1 MYFWEFYRNHRSYYR
16 NSPSFLKCS
25 FKNTKNFG
33 IIKLALRKRTI
44 ICCTPP
50 FYPPKKLHE
59 DEVIFVSRAFLTI
72 PERQLHIHLYI
83 YIHSFVNPASRNVFS
98 WIRKRKRFNRNNRVA
113 TEWPVSLYSLQERVK
128 QRGRKRSQDLWPQA
142 KQVELTLGR
151 RWRCPNDFFNDEMI
165 AEVLSSQ
172 AEVIRGRALG
182 WARIIIIIIIH
193 RSITIFIVLL
203 CYLIRGY
210 FIFEINSYPNLFKR
224 SFFFLFF
231 FFWITNAE

>member
-128 QRGRKRSQDLWPQA
+128 QRGRRRNVRRPRQKWLRLWA
-142 KQVELTLGR
+142 YACGTWLGEQSPR
-151 RWRCPNDFFNDEMI
+151 KLRKGESMR
-165 AEVLSSQ
+165 
-172 AEVIRGRALG
+172 
-182 WARIIIIIIIH
+182 
-193 RSITIFIVLL
+193 
-203 CYLIRGY
+203 LIR
-210 FIFEINSYPNLFKR
+210 ESLVSSSVVCPYPMSKGILRKDR
-224 SFFFLFF
+224 RRCEVETRETL
-231 FFWITNAE
+231 

>member
-1 MYFWEFYRNHRSYYR
+1 MKLYSCHVRS
-16 NSPSFLKCS
+16 
-25 FKNTKNFG
+25 
-33 IIKLALRKRTI
+33 LRSLSDNYTYI
-44 ICCTPP
+44 YI
-50 FYPPKKLHE
+50 
-59 DEVIFVSRAFLTI
+59 
-72 PERQLHIHLYI
+72 YI

-98 WIRKRKRFNRNNRVA
+98 WIRKRKRFNPNNRVA

-203 CYLIRGY
+203 VLSYTRIFY
-210 FIFEINSYPNLFKR
+210 FRN
-224 SFFFLFF
+224 
-231 FFWITNAE
+231 